1 MEATMYQEPKEFREH
16 FNGVEL
22 CWFEWGQ
29 VKADE
34 DSILLIHA
42 TGFHARCWDQTVS
55 HMPNRHVIA
64 LDMRGH
70 GRSEDLMPFNWQSFG
85 DDVTAFVRHLNLVR
99 LIGTGHSMGGHS
111 VLQAAVNEPA
121 RFSRLVLIDP
131 VILPPEAYSGVNSEH
146 HSWLNNEGEHPV
158 ARRKNFFDDA
168 EAMYIN
174 FCGRG
179 SFAVWED
186 KVLDD
191 YCRYGLLPIEEG
203 KGYRLACPPAIE
215 AAIYMGSSG
224 YNVVDRI
231 RGIEMP
237 VKVMRARAR
246 DHDRVEMDFSLSPT
260 WDKLASCFKNG
271 KDIHLP
277 ELTHFMPMQAPEL
290 VAAHILSHA
299 FV

>member
-1 MEATMYQEPKEFREH
+1 MYQEPKEFRER
-16 FNGVEL
+16 FDGVEL

-29 VKADE
+29 AKADE
-34 DSILLIHA
+34 DSILLVHA

-55 HMPNRHVIA
+55 YMPNRHIIA

-70 GRSEDLMPFNWQSFG
+70 GRSEDREPFNWQSFG
-85 DDVTAFVRHLNLVR
+85 DDVTAFVRHQNLTR

-111 VLQAAVNEPA
+111 VLQAAVNETA

-131 VILPPEAYSGVNSEH
+131 VILPPEAYSEVKPEH
-146 HSWLNNEGEHPV
+146 YSWLDTEGEHPV

-174 FCGRG
+174 FHGRG

-186 KVLDD
+186 KALDD
-191 YCRYGLLPIEEG
+191 YCRYGLLPMEKG
-203 KGYRLACPPAIE
+203 RGYRLACPPAIE

-231 RGIEMP
+231 REIEMP
-237 VKVMRARAR
+237 VKVIRAKVR
-246 DHDRVEMDFSLSPT
+246 DHDRAEMDFSLSPT

-290 VAAHILSHA
+290 VATHILSHA